1 MDDPGRTTAINGRG
15 QAPNLYY
22 LFRVL
27 TVVDY
32 NKLGQ
37 TVEIIGRLRTYID
50 SKEPSPMIHR
60 WSSLDRRSPAYNIYT
75 MTPVSSHAR
84 RAVKVRRV
92 RSHDLSTD
100 LDVSEKNLR
109 LAIPFLD

>member
-1 MDDPGRTTAINGRG
+1 MTQEELPRSMEEVR
-15 QAPNLYY
+15 PKPVYY
-22 LFRVL
+22 LFPVL

-37 TVEIIGRLRTYID
+37 TVEMIRRLRTYID

-60 WSSLDRRSPAYNIYT
+60 WSSLDKRSPAYNIYT
-75 MTPVSSHAR
+75 MTPVSSHAGR
-84 RAVKVRRV
+84 VVKVKKV

-100 LDVSEKNLR
+100 LDVSEKNL
-109 LAIPFLD
+109 